1 MNFGQLL
8 KRALYDM
15 PKGKLGKVYVKYGEP
30 LDIHDY
36 AEKSANLPFVK
47 SAYNLTK
54 QFYKFH

>member
-1 MNFGQLL
+1 L